1 MTNVL
6 TLPNVM
12 AGIIILALNAYVLL
26 AGADFGG
33 GIWDLLAS
41 GSQRERQ
48 RRLIARAMG
57 PVWEANHVWLI
68 FVVVIL
74 FTCFPPAFAA
84 ITTELH
90 IPLTL
95 MLVGIVLRGS
105 AFVFR
110 TYDSQRDD
118 VQHRWGLV
126 FSISSLLTPAL
137 LGAVIGALAS
147 GDAGIAATLTAPS
160 FRERFVAPW
169 TTPFALAVG
178 AMALSAF
185 AFLAAV
191 YLTVEAE
198 GEPELQRDFR
208 RRALGAAVAVFASA
222 LGALLLTVSHAPQM
236 TDVLT
241 RSALALPLQVVTG
254 LAALTAIG
262 ALVGRRYRLAR
273 IAAAAQLSLILWGWA
288 AATYPYIVPPEL
300 TIESAAAGARTLRLT
315 LVSVLCG
322 FVVLIPS
329 LVYLLRIF
337 KSRPAAFAKPL
348 SNVRE
353 IFAQGA
359 PAEPLRLPFHPSR
372 R

>member
-1 MTNVL
+1 
-6 TLPNVM
+6 M
-12 AGIIILALNAYVLL
+12 AGIIVLALNAYVLL

-41 GSQRERQ
+41 GSRREKQRT
-48 RRLIARAMG
+48 LIARAMG

-84 ITTELH
+84 IATELH

-95 MLVGIVLRGS
+95 MLIGIVLRGS

-137 LGAVIGALAS
+137 LGAIIGAISS
-147 GDAGIAATLTAPS
+147 GDAGIAATLTAPAFS
-160 FRERFVAPW
+160 QRFVAPW

-178 AMALSAF
+178 AMALSVF

-198 GEPELQRDFR
+198 GEPGLQGDFR
-208 RRALGAAVAVFASA
+208 RRALGAAAAVFASA
-222 LGALLLTVSHAPQM
+222 LGALLLSGAHAPQM
-236 TDVLT
+236 MQVLT
-241 RSALALPLQVVTG
+241 RSVLALPLQIATG
-254 LAALTAIG
+254 VAALTAIG
-262 ALVGRRYRLAR
+262 ALVSRQYRLAR

-288 AATYPYIVPPEL
+288 AATYPYIVPPTL
-300 TIESAAAGARTLRLT
+300 TIASAAAGARTLRLT
-315 LVSVLCG
+315 LVAVLCG
-322 FVVLIPS
+322 FAVLIPS
-329 LVYLLRIF
+329 LAYLLRIF
-337 KSRPAAFAKPL
+337 KSRPAAFGRL
-348 SNVRE
+348 DRSSTE
-353 IFAQGA
+353 TGA
-359 PAEPLRLPFHPSR
+359 
-372 R
+372 